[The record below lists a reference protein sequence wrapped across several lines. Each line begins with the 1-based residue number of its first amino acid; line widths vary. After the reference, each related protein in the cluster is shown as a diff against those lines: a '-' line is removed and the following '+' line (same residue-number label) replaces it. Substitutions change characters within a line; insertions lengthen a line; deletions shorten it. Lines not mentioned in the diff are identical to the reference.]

1 MNDTALYNTDF
12 KSRLLTGFSQFE
24 KTLNGSTASPV
35 HARRRDAIEHFDR
48 LGFPTTKH
56 EEWKYTDVKGLL
68 KGEFDFMPNISKA
81 SLSGSDLQALLIPGI
96 EANILVFVNGVY
108 QAGLSTIISPS
119 DELVIRNLD
128 EAFTSHAPVIEKY
141 FAKLAAYNTNAFVAL
156 NTAFARNGTFI
167 QVPSNMVVEKPVIIY
182 HISDTS
188 TGKPVAM
195 PRNLLVAGKN
205 SQASVAEIYL
215 TRGEGTS
222 FTNIVTEI
230 VVQENGNLE
239 HIKIQ
244 NEGSQAYNIGTTQ
257 VYQAR
262 DSKFFSVTVSLNGAI
277 VRNDLNIVLDDQN
290 CEANLYGLYMPT
302 GKTHID
308 NHSLVDHAKP
318 HSYSNELYKGILDGK
333 STGVFNGK
341 IFVRQDAQKTNAFQS
356 NRNILL
362 SKDAS
367 MNTKPQLE
375 IFADDV
381 KCSHGATTGQLDED
395 MLFYLRA
402 RGIGLDKAKALLMYA
417 FAADVINQIK
427 IEAVRHY
434 VENVISSRLS
444 E

>member
-1 MNDTALYNTDF
+1 
-12 KSRLLTGFSQFE
+12 
-24 KTLNGSTASPV
+24 
-35 HARRRDAIEHFDR
+35 
-48 LGFPTTKH
+48 
-56 EEWKYTDVKGLL
+56 
-68 KGEFDFMPNISKA
+68 
-81 SLSGSDLQALLIPGI
+81 
-96 EANILVFVNGVY
+96 
-108 QAGLSTIISPS
+108 
-119 DELVIRNLD
+119 
-128 EAFTSHAPVIEKY
+128 
-141 FAKLAAYNTNAFVAL
+141 
-156 NTAFARNGTFI
+156 
-167 QVPSNMVVEKPVIIY
+167 
-182 HISDTS
+182 
-188 TGKPVAM
+188 M

-205 SQASVAEIYL
+205 SQASVVEVYL

-230 VVQENGNLE
+230 VVQENANLE
-239 HIKIQ
+239 HTKIQ
-244 NEGSQAYNIGTTQ
+244 NEGSQAFNIGTTQ

-262 DSKFFSVTVSLNGAI
+262 DSKFFSVTISLNGAI
-277 VRNDLNIVLDDQN
+277 IRNDLNIVLDDQN

-402 RGIGLDKAKALLMYA
+402 RGIGLDKARALLMYA
-417 FAADVINQIK
+417 FAGDVINQVK

-434 VENVISSRLS
+434 IESAIASRLS

>member
-1 MNDTALYNTDF
+1 MSDTTTYTTDL
-12 KSRLLTGFSQFE
+12 KSRLLSSFSQFE
-24 KTLNGSTASPV
+24 KELNGSISSPI
-35 HARRRDAIEHFDR
+35 HTRRKDALEQFDR

-56 EEWKYTDVKGLL
+56 EEWKYTDIKGLL
-68 KGEFDFMPNISKA
+68 KQDFDFAPINNGVSTSA
-81 SLSGSDLQALLIPGI
+81 YDLQDLLIPDA
-96 EANILVFVNGVY
+96 EANILVFVNGIY
-108 QAGLSTIISPS
+108 QVGLSKIVSPS
-119 DELVIRNLD
+119 QDIIIKDFTEAYTTHASVID
-128 EAFTSHAPVIEKY
+128 SY
-141 FAKLAAYNTNAFVAL
+141 FAKFAAYNNNAFVAL
-156 NTAFARNGTFI
+156 NTAFAQKGSFI
-167 QVPSNMVVEKPVIIY
+167 YVPNNKIVEKPVIIY
-182 HISDTS
+182 HIADTS
-188 TGKPVAM
+188 AGKPVSM

-205 SQASVAEIYL
+205 SQASVVEVYL
-215 TRGEGTS
+215 TKGEGTS
-222 FTNIVTEI
+222 FTNTVTEI
-230 VVQENGNLE
+230 VIQENASLE

-244 NEGSQAYNIGTTQ
+244 NEGSEAYNIGTTQ
-257 VYQAR
+257 VYQVR
-262 DSKFFSVTVSLNGAI
+262 DSKFFSVTISLNGAI

-362 SKDAS
+362 SKEAS

-381 KCSHGATTGQLDED
+381 KCSHGATTGQLDND
-395 MLFYLRA
+395 MLFYLRS
-402 RGIGLDKAKALLMYA
+402 RGISLEKAKALLMHA
-417 FAADVINQIK
+417 FAADVVNQIK
-427 IEAVRHY
+427 IEPVRHY
-434 VENVISSRLS
+434 IENAITSRLT

>member
-1 MNDTALYNTDF
+1 MNETTAYTTDF
-12 KSRLLTGFSQFE
+12 KSKLLAGFSQFE
-24 KTLNGSTASPV
+24 KTLNGSTSSPV
-35 HARRRDAIEHFDR
+35 HARRKEAIEKFDR

-56 EEWKYTDVKGLL
+56 EEWKYTDIKGLL
-68 KGEFDFMPNISKA
+68 KQDFDFVSAGNNA
-81 SLSGSDLQALLIPGI
+81 SLSGSDLQSLLIPDTD
-96 EANILVFVNGVY
+96 ANIVVFVNGVY
-108 QAGLSTIISPS
+108 QAALSRIVSSSQDI
-119 DELVIRNLD
+119 VIKD
-128 EAFTSHAPVIEKY
+128 FSEAYTTHAAVIDTY
-141 FAKLAAYNTNAFVAL
+141 FAKLAACNTNAFVAL
-156 NTAFARNGTFI
+156 NTAFAHKGSFI
-167 QVPSNMVVEKPVIIY
+167 YVPNNKIAEKPVIIY
-182 HISDTS
+182 HISDTGS
-188 TGKPVAM
+188 GKPAAM

-205 SQASVAEIYL
+205 SQASVVEVYL
-215 TRGEGTS
+215 TKGTGAS
-222 FTNIVTEI
+222 FTNTVTEI
-230 VVQENGNLE
+230 VVQENASLE

-244 NEGSQAYNIGTTQ
+244 NEGSEAYNIGTTQ

-277 VRNDLNIVLDDQN
+277 IRNDLNIVLDDQN

-362 SKDAS
+362 SKEAS

-402 RGIGLDKAKALLMYA
+402 RGISLEKARALLMHA
-417 FAADVINQIK
+417 FAADIVNQIK
-427 IEAVRHY
+427 IEAIRHY
-434 VENVISSRLS
+434 IENAITSRLS

>member
-1 MNDTALYNTDF
+1 MSDTTTYTTDL
-12 KSRLLTGFSQFE
+12 KTRLLTSFSQFE
-24 KTLNGSTASPV
+24 KELNGSISSPI
-35 HARRRDAIEHFDR
+35 HTLRKDALEQFDR

-56 EEWKYTDVKGLL
+56 EEWKYTDIKGLL
-68 KGEFDFMPNISKA
+68 KQDFDFAPINHSISTSA
-81 SLSGSDLQALLIPGI
+81 YDIQDLLIPDT
-96 EANILVFVNGVY
+96 EANILVFVNGIY
-108 QAGLSTIISPS
+108 QAGLSKIVSSSQDIVIKDFTEAYTTHGSIIDS
-119 DELVIRNLD
+119 
-128 EAFTSHAPVIEKY
+128 Y
-141 FAKLAAYNTNAFVAL
+141 FAKFAAYKTNAFVAL
-156 NTAFARNGTFI
+156 NTAFAQKGTFVHI
-167 QVPSNMVVEKPVIIY
+167 PNNKVVEKPVIIY
-182 HISDTS
+182 HIADTS
-188 TGKPVAM
+188 ASKPVAM

-205 SQASVAEIYL
+205 SQASVVEVYL
-215 TRGEGTS
+215 TKGEGTS
-222 FTNIVTEI
+222 FTNTVTEI
-230 VVQENGNLE
+230 VIQENASLE

-244 NEGSQAYNIGTTQ
+244 NVGSEAYNIGTTQ
-257 VYQAR
+257 VYQVR
-262 DSKFFSVTVSLNGAI
+262 DSKLFSVTVSLNGAI

-362 SKDAS
+362 SKEAS

-395 MLFYLRA
+395 MLFYLRS
-402 RGIGLDKAKALLMYA
+402 RGISLEKAKALLMHA
-417 FAADVINQIK
+417 FAADVVNQIK
-427 IEAVRHY
+427 IESVRHY
-434 VENVISSRLS
+434 VENAITSRLT

>member
-1 MNDTALYNTDF
+1 MNDTAIYNTDF

-24 KTLNGSTASPV
+24 KELNGNTDSAI
-35 HARRRDAIEHFDR
+35 HARRREAIEHFDR
-48 LGFPTTKH
+48 LGFPTTKN
-56 EEWKYTDVKGLL
+56 EEWKYTDLKNLL
-68 KGEFDFMPNISKA
+68 KEDFDFIPNTQATALTA
-81 SLSGSDLQALLIPGI
+81 SDIDKLVIPGTD
-96 EANILVFVNGVY
+96 ANTLVFVNGVY
-108 QAGLSTIISPS
+108 QATLSTIHSSP
-119 DELVIRNLD
+119 DELVIKNFS
-128 EAFTSHAPVIEKY
+128 EAYISHASVLDTY
-141 FAKLAAYNTNAFVAL
+141 FAKLAGYTTNALVAL
-156 NTAFARNGTFI
+156 NTAFAQNGTFI
-167 QVPSNMVVEKPVIIY
+167 YVPSGKVVEKPVIIY
-182 HISDTS
+182 HIADTS

-205 SQASVAEIYL
+205 SQASVVEVYL

-230 VVQENGNLE
+230 VVQENASLE
-239 HIKIQ
+239 HTKIQ
-244 NEGSQAYNIGTTQ
+244 NEGSQAFNIGTTQ

-262 DSKFFSVTVSLNGAI
+262 DSKFFSVTISLNGAI
-277 VRNDLNIVLDDQN
+277 IRNDLNIVLDDQN

-402 RGIGLDKAKALLMYA
+402 RGIGLDKARALLMYA
-417 FAADVINQIK
+417 FAGDVINQVK

-434 VENVISSRLS
+434 IESAIASRLS

>member
-1 MNDTALYNTDF
+1 MNDTAIYNTDYT
-12 KSRLLTGFSQFE
+12 SRLLTGFLQFE
-24 KTLNGSTASPV
+24 KSLDGSASSPV
-35 HARRRDAIEHFDR
+35 HERRKEAIQHFER

-68 KGEFDFMPNISKA
+68 KGEFDFIPNTAST
-81 SLSGSDLQALLIPGI
+81 SLSVSDVEELLIPDTD
-96 EANILVFVNGVY
+96 ANVLVFINGVY
-108 QAGLSTIISPS
+108 QAGLSKIISAP
-119 DELVIRNLD
+119 DEITIQD
-128 EAFTSHAPVIEKY
+128 FSKAYATHASLIDTY
-141 FAKLAAYNTNAFVAL
+141 FAKLAAYHTQAFVAL
-156 NTAFARNGTFI
+156 NTAFAQSGTFI
-167 QVPSNMVVEKPVIIY
+167 HIPNNKIVQKPVIIY
-182 HISDTS
+182 HITDA
-188 TGKPVAM
+188 GGAKPVSM
-195 PRNLLVAGKN
+195 PRNLIVAGKN

-215 TRGEGTS
+215 TKGEGSS
-222 FTNIVTEI
+222 FTNTVTEI
-230 VVQENGNLE
+230 VVQENANLE
-239 HIKIQ
+239 HTKIQ

-257 VYQAR
+257 VHQAR
-262 DSKFFSVTVSLNGAI
+262 DSKFFSVTVSLNGAV

-290 CEANLYGLYMPT
+290 CEANLFGLYMPT

-318 HSYSNELYKGILDGK
+318 HCYSNELYKGILDGK

-362 SKDAS
+362 SKEAS

-417 FAADVINQIK
+417 FAADIINQIK
-427 IEAVRHY
+427 IESVKHY
-434 VENVISSRLS
+434 IENAISGRLI